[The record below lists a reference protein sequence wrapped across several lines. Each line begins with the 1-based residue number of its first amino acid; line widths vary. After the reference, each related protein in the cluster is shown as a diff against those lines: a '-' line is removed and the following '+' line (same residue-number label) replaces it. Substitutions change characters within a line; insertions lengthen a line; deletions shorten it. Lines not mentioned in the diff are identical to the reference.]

1 LPREFYA
8 KELTDLS
15 RRVMEKFLDQFP
27 EAILIGGWA
36 SWLRLGTLLSHD
48 IDVVLEPG
56 LLQSVREV
64 VDVTESRHMGGRK
77 YRAVVG
83 DGIKLDIYVP
93 HQSELGQR
101 LRLPVEALMPH
112 TELLANRRV
121 LTAGAHLATK
131 FAGLLDRPESNPGE
145 KDRSEIWGILRA
157 GAEPA
162 EFAAVVGQSRAADV
176 ANLIAEGFSL
186 LGDLKLDRGD
196 RQQLRSLA
204 GEYARSLVVDRSDP
218 CRAESLTLYSL
229 HRH

>member
-218 CRAESLTLYSL
+218 SAGLSP
-229 HRH
+229 